1 MSDIEKLIL
10 NLQVINLEP
19 VPHDVGLDQ
28 IKRVGKTTTNIQS
41 LAVSDPVS
49 HRSASGGAGCR
60 LSDHQHVA
68 SIYTA
73 ISKAISSD
81 EAFIDTMTQ
90 CENHFKC
97 SQTRFCE
104 FWEGRLYSPNR

>member
-10 NLQVINLEP
+10 NMQVINLEP
-19 VPHDVGLDQ
+19 APHNVGLDQ

-49 HRSASGGAGCR
+49 HRSAKKGAGCR
-60 LSDHQHVA
+60 LSGHLHVA
-68 SIYTA
+68 CIYTA
-73 ISKAISSD
+73 ISKAVSSD
-81 EAFIDTMTQ
+81 EAFIDTMTG

-97 SQTRFCE
+97 SQ
-104 FWEGRLYSPNR
+104 P